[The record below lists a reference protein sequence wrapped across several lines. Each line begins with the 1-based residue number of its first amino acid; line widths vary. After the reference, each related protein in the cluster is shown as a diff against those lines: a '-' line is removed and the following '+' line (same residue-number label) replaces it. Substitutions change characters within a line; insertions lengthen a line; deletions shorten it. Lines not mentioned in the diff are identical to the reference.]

1 MLVVPVGIISLR
13 VVRLHLDIT
22 NHRWVLTWQLIDYSI
37 FGQTVNLFGELAP
50 SKCSLQVR

>member
-13 VVRLHLDIT
+13 VVPLHLDIT
-22 NHRWVLTWQLIDYSI
+22 YHRWVHTWQLIDYSI

-50 SKCSLQVR
+50 TKCSLQVR